1 MKEEGQMTKDKGQR
15 TNDQE
20 RKTVWNVR
28 LRSLDG
34 EHWSSASLRHR
45 SSASLRHQTLKI
57 EHFL

>member
-34 EHWSSASLRHR
+34 EHWSSASLRH
-45 SSASLRHQTLKI
+45 QTLKI